1 MLMGT
6 AKLTVD
12 VLPLYRRD
20 NNNWPLD
27 PATSEY
33 LMHFRSAESHQ
44 HSDSHTNI
52 LRIIVYIRQMVLSF
66 APEAV
71 LLCGT

>member
-1 MLMGT
+1 VGLSQDIIQAAQNVFQMLMGT

-12 VLPLYRRD
+12 VLPLYRSD

-27 PATSEY
+27 PATNEY
-33 LMHFRSAESHQ
+33 LMHFRLAESHQ

-52 LRIIVYIRQMVLSF
+52 LRIIVYIR
-66 APEAV
+66 
-71 LLCGT
+71 